1 MFFERRRGLGVGRV
15 GGGVAGLALGCVF
28 AGAGAADGVGGELAA
43 SQTAHH
49 QGARG
54 ARRDSLLGWGSA
66 GHDGKGDAAC
76 EGEQH
81 GQQLGSRGWGRMENA
96 NSEPQEEEA
105 AEGVPRTKL
114 PTVNGMDR
122 RGGTISG
129 SPRS

>member
-1 MFFERRRGLGVGRV
+1 M
-15 GGGVAGLALGCVF
+15 AGLALGCVF